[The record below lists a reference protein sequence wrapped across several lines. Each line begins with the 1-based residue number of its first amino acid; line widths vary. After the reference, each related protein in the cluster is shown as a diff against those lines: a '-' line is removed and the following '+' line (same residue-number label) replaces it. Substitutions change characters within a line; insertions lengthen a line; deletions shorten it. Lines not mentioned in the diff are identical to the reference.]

1 MVLHRVV
8 SFSLGDIKA
17 QLGLLLGDV
26 QPFGEDEALVAALNG
41 ADETLDRG
49 ILQLSAY
56 ALHSLEPLRL
66 RGIDR
71 TLKNVQILIEFF
83 VCCNDLPSRGYACNG
98 CYWVLGAGASS

>member
-8 SFSLGDIKA
+8 SSSLEDIKA

-56 ALHSLEPLRL
+56 ALHSLEPLHL
-66 RGIDR
+66 RVIDR
-71 TLKNVQILIEFF
+71 TLENVQSLI
-83 VCCNDLPSRGYACNG
+83 
-98 CYWVLGAGASS
+98 